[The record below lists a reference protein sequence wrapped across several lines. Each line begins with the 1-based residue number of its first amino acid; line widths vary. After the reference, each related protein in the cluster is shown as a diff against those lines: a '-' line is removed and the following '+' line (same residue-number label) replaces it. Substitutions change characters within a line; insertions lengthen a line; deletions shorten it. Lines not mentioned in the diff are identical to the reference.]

1 MDASI
6 AAALMA
12 ALLVG
17 AVVGGLVFRA
27 LSAARRVCAAAER
40 DLARLRES
48 DLAHDH
54 RRTSEAVSL

>member
-6 AAALMA
+6 AAALMV

-48 DLAHDH
+48 DLAHDR
-54 RRTSEAVSL
+54 RRTRDPVSL

>member
-6 AAALMA
+6 AAPLLA

-17 AVVGGLVFRA
+17 ALVGGLGHRSLA
-27 LSAARRVCAAAER
+27 AARRVVRAAER

-48 DLAHDH
+48 DLSSDPYPV
-54 RRTSEAVSL
+54 RQRVRQ